1 MVLFPY
7 AEDCTIWRR
16 RRNGKYPTNHGLHDL
31 YLLICEGLI
40 RSWMTY
46 STGAHKTVYRRQCLP
61 LQLRFM
67 KTRIDNEQNNSQTM
81 RALTFVRF
89 MRQILKSG
97 PADLDWIQSQGLLA
111 VKLAQIFALR
121 SDLLSVEKCRQL
133 QQLYQ
138 HASSIP
144 SEEVFDNLEKR
155 APEGFFDAFEEID
168 KIPIAAASVGQV
180 HRARL
185 KTGEEVVIKVIKA
198 QNEKSFR
205 RDVKRM
211 RRWLRIFLLFMPKLR
226 KVGNPVALLNH
237 VADYTT
243 RELDLRNEIA
253 GADELKNIQL
263 DIDDTFQMHRLRFPK
278 YYRELSNEQVL
289 VSEFIRGDSLEDGI
303 EGGTLSWSTL
313 LDLFRIHGA
322 YLFGIGTFH
331 GDLHPGNCIIDEDGM
346 FVFID
351 NGAICHAPT
360 HVSSSLFRFFEHLSA
375 SQLNDAFEALLGL
388 SEETLDDRR
397 KEKYMARMYE
407 IYHDF
412 EMLSVGEQSL
422 TQIMM
427 KTVRCAVEDAG
438 AVFGE
443 EAFPIIRAL
452 MYLDGLVIRTHPD
465 VKLIQSMSPYLEEF
479 RACLPIPEPVSPY
492 SK

>member
-1 MVLFPY
+1 
-7 AEDCTIWRR
+7 
-16 RRNGKYPTNHGLHDL
+16 
-31 YLLICEGLI
+31 
-40 RSWMTY
+40 
-46 STGAHKTVYRRQCLP
+46 
-61 LQLRFM
+61 
-67 KTRIDNEQNNSQTM
+67 M
-81 RALTFVRF
+81 RVWTFARF

-97 PADLDWIQSQGLLA
+97 PADLEWIQSQGLLA

-121 SDLLSVEKCRQL
+121 SDLLPVEKCRQL

-144 SEEVFDNLEKR
+144 SEVVFQNLEKR
-155 APEGFFDAFEEID
+155 APKGFFEAFEEID
-168 KIPIAAASVGQV
+168 SVPIAAASVGQV

-185 KTGEEVVIKVIKA
+185 KTGEDVVIKVIKA

-205 RDVKRM
+205 RDVRRM
-211 RRWLRIFLLFMPKLR
+211 RRWLRIFLIFMPKLR
-226 KVGNPVALLNH
+226 RVGNPVALLNH

-253 GADELKNIQL
+253 GADELKEIQM

-278 YYRELSNEQVL
+278 YYHELSNEHVL

-303 EGGTLSWSTL
+303 DSGTLSWSTL

-331 GDLHPGNCIIDEDGM
+331 GDLHPGNCIIDDDGM

-351 NGAICHAPT
+351 NGAICHAPP
-360 HVSSSLFRFFEHLSA
+360 HVSSALFRFFEHLSN
-375 SQLNDAFEALLGL
+375 SNLNGAFEALLGL
-388 SEETLDDRR
+388 SEDTLDEKK
-397 KEKYMARMYE
+397 KEEYMAKMYD

-412 EMLSVGEQSL
+412 EMRSVGEQSL

-465 VKLIQSMSPYLEEF
+465 VKLIRSMSPYLEEF
-479 RACLPIPEPVSPY
+479 RACLPIPEPVPRY
-492 SK
+492 TN